1 MPRMSATLVTGIDP
15 AEASVAASTTN
26 AAPATPAAPFDV
38 SSKIRRSV
46 ICWPI
51 SREWHGSTHIVL
63 VTDTGFDYAGANYK
77 SLTQIAKLITGAH
90 WSGPRF
96 FGLTTRRHTQERA
109 NG

>member
-1 MPRMSATLVTGIDP
+1 MGGLSRASLKRLREL
-15 AEASVAASTTN
+15 AENPEGRGPPPDQAASLRPG
-26 AAPATPAAPFDV
+26 AKLV
-38 SSKIRRSV
+38 
-46 ICWPI
+46 
-51 SREWHGSTHIVL
+51 REWHGSTHIVL
-63 VTDTGFDYAGANYK
+63 VTDTGFDYAGSSYK